1 MTPSER
7 PQLQPRLR
15 RLSSHVIDLIA
26 AGEVVERPAAALKE
40 LVENALDAGATR
52 IEVALASGGCDH
64 IEVLDNGCGM
74 SPDDMLMAVERHC
87 TSKLSDETLTRI
99 VTLGFRGEALPS
111 IGATARLSLT
121 SRPHD
126 ADTAWQLRL
135 EGGVLTPPSPAPGAP
150 GTRVVG
156 ADLFFATPARRKFL
170 KSARVEGSHAEAVMR
185 RLALSAPHCA
195 MRFTLDERLVFD
207 FPAHST
213 IARVQAVLGESDSLI
228 ALDEERNGLHLS
240 GFICG
245 PAATRATAAAQF
257 LVVNNRPVADPLMK
271 TAIRVAYRP
280 VIEPGRHPVLALH
293 LQLPH
298 DRVDVNVHPSKTE
311 LRFADE
317 ADVRGLMIGAMQR
330 ALGHGAGE
338 GGVRIRFAAPSRQ
351 AIHYPPPDPVRVT
364 PGFLASRAAL
374 IGNGAPMAT
383 GSVSPYDGFQEPDNP
398 RDDRSPVAS
407 LAAFEPSSRPLV
419 QPDAAQMAR
428 FPLGAP
434 VAQVFDTYIL
444 AVGQDGDLI
453 LVDQHAAH
461 ERLTH
466 EKLLA
471 QYTSGSLKAQRLL
484 LPEVIDLPP
493 GQAGR
498 LMEWKGA
505 LEALGLEIES
515 FGGGSV
521 LLRTMP
527 VLLQGGDGSALLRD
541 LSEELAADPDL
552 TPGDSAALERRID
565 AVIARM
571 ACHGSIRAGRRLQ
584 QDEMAALLRQME
596 QTPRAGTCSHG
607 RPTWL
612 RLGRDELEKLFGRIR

>member
-1 MTPSER
+1 MPPSER
-7 PQLQPRLR
+7 PLLQPRLR
-15 RLSSHVIDLIA
+15 RLSNHVIDLIA

-40 LVENALDAGATR
+40 IVENALDAGATR
-52 IEVALASGGCDH
+52 IEVALLNGGCDR
-64 IEVLDNGCGM
+64 IEVSDNGCGM
-74 SPDDMLMAVERHC
+74 SPDDLVMAVERHC
-87 TSKLSDETLTRI
+87 TSKLSDETLTHI

-111 IGATARLSLT
+111 IGATARLTLT
-121 SRPHD
+121 SRQHD
-126 ADTAWQLRL
+126 ADTAWTLRL
-135 EGGVLTPPSPAPGAP
+135 EGGALTPPSPAAGAP
-150 GTRVVG
+150 GTRVVVE
-156 ADLFFATPARRKFL
+156 DLFFATPARRKFL
-170 KSARVEGSHAEAVMR
+170 KSARVEGSHAEGVMR

-195 MRFTLDERLVFD
+195 MRFTLDERPVFD
-207 FPAHST
+207 FPVQSV
-213 IARVQAVLGESDSLI
+213 IERVQAVLGESESLI
-228 ALDEERNGLHLS
+228 ALDETRNGLHLS

-245 PAATRATAAAQF
+245 PAATRSTAASQF
-257 LVVNNRPVADPLMK
+257 LVVNNRPVADPLMR

-293 LQLPH
+293 LRLPH

-311 LRFADE
+311 LRFAEE

-338 GGVRIRFAAPSRQ
+338 AGVRMRFAAPARQ
-351 AIHYPPPDPVRVT
+351 AIHYPPPDPVSLT
-364 PGFLASRAAL
+364 SGFIAAHSAMAGLGAPAAL
-374 IGNGAPMAT
+374 SPKSDIQGFAEGLGSFEPAT
-383 GSVSPYDGFQEPDNP
+383 RPSMEPDP
-398 RDDRSPVAS
+398 IQRTS
-407 LAAFEPSSRPLV
+407 
-419 QPDAAQMAR
+419 

-498 LMEWKGA
+498 LLEWKTA

-527 VLLQGGDGSALLRD
+527 VLLQGGDGVSLLRD
-541 LSEELAADPDL
+541 LSEELTADPDL
-552 TPGDSAALERRID
+552 VPGDSAALERRID

-584 QDEMAALLRQME
+584 QDEMSALLRQME
-596 QTPRAGTCSHG
+596 QTPRANTCSHG

>member
-1 MTPSER
+1 MSLSEPIRLR
-7 PQLQPRLR
+7 PQLR

-52 IEVALASGGCDH
+52 LDVSLANGGCDR
-64 IEVLDNGCGM
+64 IEVIDNGCGM
-74 SPDDMLMAVERHC
+74 SPDDLLMAVERHC

-121 SRPHD
+121 SRQLES
-126 ADTAWQLRL
+126 DTAWMLRL
-135 EGGVLTPPSPAPGAP
+135 DGGILTPPAPAPGAS
-150 GTRVVG
+150 GTRVVVE
-156 ADLFFATPARRKFL
+156 DLFFATPARRKFL
-170 KSARVEGSHAEAVMR
+170 KSARVEGSHAESVMR

-195 MRFTLDERLVFD
+195 MRFSLDDRQVFD
-207 FPAHST
+207 FPAQDT
-213 IARVQAVLGESDSLI
+213 RARVQAVLGESDSLI
-228 ALDEERNGLHLS
+228 MLDEERNGLHLT

-293 LQLPH
+293 LTLPH

-338 GGVRIRFAAPSRQ
+338 GGIRMRFAAPARQ
-351 AIHYPPPDPVRVT
+351 AIQYPPPDPVRLT
-364 PGFLASRAAL
+364 PGFVAAHDTL
-374 IGNGAPMAT
+374 RGIGAPTHSEAPQGVGGFSEGL
-383 GSVSPYDGFQEPDNP
+383 GSFA
-398 RDDRSPVAS
+398 PVA
-407 LAAFEPSSRPLV
+407 RPVV
-419 QPDAAQMAR
+419 QPDPVQSGG

-434 VAQVFDTYIL
+434 VAQIFDTYIL
-444 AVGQDGDLI
+444 AVGRDGDLI

-471 QYTSGSLKAQRLL
+471 QYGTGTIKAQRLL

-498 LMEWKGA
+498 LMEWKDA
-505 LEALGLEIES
+505 LEKLGLEVES

-527 VLLQGGDGSALLRD
+527 VLLQGGDGVSLLRD

-552 TPGDSAALERRID
+552 QPGDSAALERRID

-584 QDEMAALLRQME
+584 QDEMSALLRQME

>member
-1 MTPSER
+1 MNSSER
-7 PQLQPRLR
+7 AFFRPTLR
-15 RLSSHVIDLIA
+15 RLSNHVIDLIA

-52 IEVALASGGCDH
+52 LEVSLINGGCDR
-64 IEVLDNGCGM
+64 IEVIDNGCGM
-74 SPDDMLMAVERHC
+74 SPDDLAMAVERHC
-87 TSKLSDETLTRI
+87 TSKLSDESLTHI

-111 IGATARLSLT
+111 IGATARLGMT
-121 SRPHD
+121 SRQHD
-126 ADTAWQLRL
+126 SDTAWMLRL
-135 EGGVLTPPSPAPGAP
+135 EGGVLTPPAPAPGAP
-150 GTRVVG
+150 GTRVVVE
-156 ADLFFATPARRKFL
+156 DLFFATPARRKFL
-170 KSARVEGSHAEAVMR
+170 KSARVEGGHAESVMR

-195 MRFTLDERLVFD
+195 MRLSLDERLVFD
-207 FPAHST
+207 FPSQT
-213 IARVQAVLGESDSLI
+213 RIERVQAVLGESDSLI
-228 ALDEERNGLHLS
+228 ELDEERNGLHLT

-293 LQLPH
+293 LTLPH
-298 DRVDVNVHPSKTE
+298 DRVDVNVHPAKTE

-338 GGVRIRFAAPSRQ
+338 GGVRVRFASPSRQ
-351 AIHYPPPDPVRVT
+351 NIQYPAPEPMRPSA
-364 PGFLASRAAL
+364 GFLSSHATLAGIGAA
-374 IGNGAPMAT
+374 APQAAPAANT
-383 GSVSPYDGFQEPDNP
+383 GFSEGLGSFA
-398 RDDRSPVAS
+398 PVA
-407 LAAFEPSSRPLV
+407 RPV
-419 QPDAAQMAR
+419 IQPDAQQQAS

-466 EKLLA
+466 EKLLS
-471 QYTSGSLKAQRLL
+471 QYASGTLKAQRLL
-484 LPEVIDLPP
+484 LPEVVDLPT

-498 LMEWKGA
+498 LLEWKSA
-505 LEALGLEIES
+505 LESLGLEIES

-527 VLLQGGDGSALLRD
+527 ILLQGGDGVALLRD

-552 TPGDSAALERRID
+552 VPGDSAAFERRID

-584 QDEMAALLRQME
+584 QEEMAALLRQME

>member
-1 MTPSER
+1 MTSPER
-7 PQLQPRLR
+7 TLLRPRLR
-15 RLSSHVIDLIA
+15 RLSNHVIDLIA

-52 IEVALASGGCDH
+52 LEVALANGGCDR
-64 IEVLDNGCGM
+64 IEVVDNGCGM
-74 SPDDMLMAVERHC
+74 SPDDLAMAVERHC
-87 TSKLSDETLTRI
+87 TSKLSDESLTHI

-111 IGATARLSLT
+111 IGATARLSMT
-121 SRPHD
+121 SRQHD
-126 ADTAWQLRL
+126 SDTAWMLRL
-135 EGGVLTPPSPAPGAP
+135 DGGVLTPPAPAPGAP
-150 GTRVVG
+150 GTRVVVE
-156 ADLFFATPARRKFL
+156 DLFFATPARRKFM
-170 KSARVEGSHAEAVMR
+170 KSARVEGGHAESVMR
-185 RLALSAPHCA
+185 RLALAAPQCA
-195 MRFTLDERLVFD
+195 IRFALDERVVFD
-207 FPAHST
+207 FPAQSLVE
-213 IARVQAVLGESDSLI
+213 RVQAVLGETDSLI
-228 ALDEERNGLHLS
+228 ALDEERNGLHLT

-257 LVVNNRPVADPLMK
+257 LVVNHRPVADPLMK

-298 DRVDVNVHPSKTE
+298 DRVDVNVHPAKTE

-338 GGVRIRFAAPSRQ
+338 GGTRMRFSVPARQSIQYPAPEPARPDSGFLSAYSSLAGIGAASPQTQVRAPSGFSDGLGPFEPVSRPVIQ
-351 AIHYPPPDPVRVT
+351 PDE
-364 PGFLASRAAL
+364 GQRAA
-374 IGNGAPMAT
+374 
-383 GSVSPYDGFQEPDNP
+383 
-398 RDDRSPVAS
+398 
-407 LAAFEPSSRPLV
+407 
-419 QPDAAQMAR
+419 

-434 VAQVFDTYIL
+434 VAQIFDTYIL

-471 QYTSGSLKAQRLL
+471 HYASGTLKAQRLL
-484 LPEVIDLPP
+484 LPEVVDLPP
-493 GQAGR
+493 GQAER
-498 LMEWKGA
+498 LLEWKSA
-505 LEALGLEIES
+505 LEALGLEIDS

-527 VLLQGGDGSALLRD
+527 VLLQGGDGVALLRD
-541 LSEELAADPDL
+541 LSEELAADLDL
-552 TPGDSAALERRID
+552 VPGDSAAFERRVD

-584 QDEMAALLRQME
+584 QEEMAALLRQME